1 MNDIVSDT
9 LTRIKN
15 AVMRKQE
22 TVQVVNTKIS
32 EGILSILKQENFIEG
47 YDLDERNINVALKY
61 TDGEP
66 AVENFVRVS
75 KPGQRIYV
83 SYKDILPVM
92 NGRGISIISTSNGLL
107 SGAVA
112 KSKKLG
118 GEYICKIW

>member
-66 AVENFVRVS
+66 VVENFVRVS